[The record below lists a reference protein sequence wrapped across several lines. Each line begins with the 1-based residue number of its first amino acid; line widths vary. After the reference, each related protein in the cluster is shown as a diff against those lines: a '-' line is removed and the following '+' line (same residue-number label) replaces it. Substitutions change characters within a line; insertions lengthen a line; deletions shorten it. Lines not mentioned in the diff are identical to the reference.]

1 MEKILYFFLIKLFKF
16 DFIFIAAFNVAAPF
30 KSVVED
36 AALADVLGT
45 LEVFVDEIC
54 TFSKGSPNE
63 FATI

>member
-16 DFIFIAAFNVAAPF
+16 VFIFAAAFKVAAPF

-45 LEVFVDEIC
+45 LDVLVDVI
-54 TFSKGSPNE
+54 
-63 FATI
+63 